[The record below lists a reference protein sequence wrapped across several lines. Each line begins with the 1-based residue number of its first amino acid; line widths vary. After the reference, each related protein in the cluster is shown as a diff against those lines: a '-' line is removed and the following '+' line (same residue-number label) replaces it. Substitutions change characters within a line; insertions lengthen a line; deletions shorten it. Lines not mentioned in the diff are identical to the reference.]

1 MFGEQKVALFGAS
14 CRAAAQA
21 AKRAGLDKVYAW
33 DEFLDADLAHVA
45 TVAPL
50 AQWYQE
56 QTEPIIDL
64 RNCMV
69 VLCGGMENKP
79 QLIDRLTD
87 LGAVAGT
94 TGNSIRDLR
103 SIQNWKQWAE
113 SSKIGWPAT
122 YGPFG
127 STSSELTKFS
137 REVHGNRPW
146 LIKPTCGAGGIHVRP
161 LPTDHSMDPG
171 DANQYR
177 AVQWYTQEYIPG
189 KSIGVTYCSD
199 RQKTHMVGIA
209 RGIDAQ
215 ELEAPLPFIY
225 RGNIAA
231 VSVPER
237 AGESLEFFGSQV
249 AKQTE
254 LRGLWQADF
263 QLDSEGQLWLL
274 EINPRWSASMELH
287 ETLQGYSWMKKHLEL
302 LRSPHAVLDNAT
314 EYRKASDGQIAKGIV
329 YAPRDLVASA
339 EQIRRLWQNRWEGTL
354 GELQDSAFRVADIP
368 EPIPTGLAIPEGTP
382 IATVLCSS
390 GQTEVSE
397 AVLLGKIQHARCV
410 LLDWLKNV

>member
-1 MFGEQKVALFGAS
+1 
-14 CRAAAQA
+14 
-21 AKRAGLDKVYAW
+21 
-33 DEFLDADLAHVA
+33 
-45 TVAPL
+45 
-50 AQWYQE
+50 
-56 QTEPIIDL
+56 
-64 RNCMV
+64 
-69 VLCGGMENKP
+69 
-79 QLIDRLTD
+79 
-87 LGAVAGT
+87 
-94 TGNSIRDLR
+94 
-103 SIQNWKQWAE
+103 
-113 SSKIGWPAT
+113 
-122 YGPFG
+122 
-127 STSSELTKFS
+127 
-137 REVHGNRPW
+137 
-146 LIKPTCGAGGIHVRP
+146 
-161 LPTDHSMDPG
+161 
-171 DANQYR
+171 
-177 AVQWYTQEYIPG
+177 
-189 KSIGVTYCSD
+189 
-199 RQKTHMVGIA
+199 
-209 RGIDAQ
+209 
-215 ELEAPLPFIY
+215 LPFIY

-287 ETLQGYSWMKKHLEL
+287 ETLQGYSWMKKHLEIL
-302 LRSPHAVLDNAT
+302 QSPHAVLDNAN
-314 EYRKASDGQIAKGIV
+314 EYRKAADGQIAKGIV

-397 AVLLGKIQHARCV
+397 AVLLGKIQHARRV
-410 LLDWLKNV
+410 LLDWLKIV